1 MNYLYLGD
9 CYDVLKHDIQDESV
23 DLIYIDPPFN
33 SKRNYNMFFDDDE
46 IKTQRVA
53 FEDTWTL
60 KNIQYELEELNNL
73 QTEKLYHLLMTYS
86 EVAPHAFP
94 YLTMMGLRII
104 ELHRVLSDT
113 GTFFLH
119 CDTTMSHYLK
129 TICDLIFGIDNFR
142 NEISWKRSQPKS
154 HTKIN
159 FPNCRDLILRYSKS
173 KKSKFHKVY
182 GEYNQDYID
191 KFYKYKDEDGRLY
204 QLGDLVNPNK
214 DRPNLTYE
222 FLGVNRV
229 WRWTKERMDR
239 AYKDGRVIQ
248 QKKGGVPR
256 YKRYLDE
263 MPGQPITDNWD
274 DIEHLHGTM
283 KENLG
288 YPTQKPKELLERIIK
303 SSTDEGDVVIDGFCG
318 CGTTV
323 DASEGLNRKWIGID
337 VSPIAISLM
346 KRRLENTYGD
356 DVSKYDVRGIPT
368 TEKSAIQLWKQNPF
382 AFQDWWVMEYD
393 VMSMTEGKKGADKGL
408 DGIGMY
414 DIGDGKT
421 IKVGFQVKGGKNVQ
435 SKDIDALMGSMKKFD
450 CELGVFLSTAS
461 PTKPMLETIT
471 NEGFVELETTKQK
484 FPRLQIQTLHQF
496 FSNERVKLPSE
507 NITFKKA
514 GYKPKSKQTSLL

>member
-73 QTEKLYHLLMTYS
+73 QSEKLYKLLMTYS
-86 EVAPHAFP
+86 DVAPHAFP
-94 YLTMMGLRII
+94 YLTMMSLRII
-104 ELHRVLSDT
+104 ELHRVLKDT
-113 GTFFLH
+113 GSFYLH
-119 CDTTMSHYLK
+119 CDPNMSHYLK
-129 TICDLIFGIDNFR
+129 TICDLVFGYKQLR
-142 NEISWKRSQPKS
+142 NEIVWCYRRYTAKS
-154 HTKIN
+154 NRFQRLHDI
-159 FPNCRDLILRYSKS
+159 ILFYGKS
-173 KKSKFHKVY
+173 ADSIF
-182 GEYNQDYID
+182 NTIIIP
-191 KFYKYKDEDGRLY
+191 YKDKSGKADSHYKQDENGKWYRMQKRKGKEPYKVFLSEGVRA
-204 QLGDLVNPNK
+204 GDWWDISHINSSS
-214 DRPNLTYE
+214 
-222 FLGVNRV
+222 
-229 WRWTKERMDR
+229 KER
-239 AYKDGRVIQ
+239 
-248 QKKGGVPR
+248 
-256 YKRYLDE
+256 
-263 MPGQPITDNWD
+263 
-274 DIEHLHGTM
+274 
-283 KENLG
+283 LG
-288 YPTQKPKELLERIIK
+288 YPTQKPKKLLERIVK
-303 SSTDEGDVVIDGFCG
+303 ASSKEGDVVLDGFCG

-421 IKVGFQVKGGKNVQ
+421 IKVGFQVKGGKSVQ